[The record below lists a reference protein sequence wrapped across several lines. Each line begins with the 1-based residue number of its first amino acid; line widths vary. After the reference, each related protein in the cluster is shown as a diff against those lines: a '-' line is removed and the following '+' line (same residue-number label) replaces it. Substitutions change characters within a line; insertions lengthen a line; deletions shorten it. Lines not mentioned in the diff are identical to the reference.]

1 MINTLKCI
9 ERKSYR
15 SVEWVTIRGFSPAN
29 RNKYKT
35 NAAPATQIIKCIS
48 NDRSRTRFSL
58 LLFLSLSIW
67 LLRTR

>member
-15 SVEWVTIRGFSPAN
+15 SVEWVTIRGLSPAN

-48 NDRSRTRFSL
+48 NDRSRTRFFPSS
-58 LLFLSLSIW
+58 FSLSIW